1 MSFQPLE
8 PRQSAVDACAA
19 AIRRAILGGE
29 LAPGSRLPPERKL
42 AASFGVNRVTVRSA
56 LGKLATARL
65 VSVRQ
70 GSGYVV
76 RDFRREGGPDLIPGL
91 FGLAEAGAD
100 LRDIARDLL
109 LVRRQLA
116 RAVLERL
123 AECHDNAARD
133 AIRSAVERFETLVQG
148 GADTREVARGDLEVL
163 ATILDATHSAV
174 LRLCHNPVLA
184 VVTEMPELCDAIYA
198 EPQSSVEGYRALLAW
213 LEAPRA
219 ELVGAILDELAR
231 RDAATLSRLAR
242 RGENRRSSS
251 R

>member
-1 MSFQPLE
+1 MSFGPLE
-8 PRQSAVDACAA
+8 PRQSAVDACAG

-29 LAPGSRLPPERKL
+29 LAVGSRLPPEREL

-76 RDFRREGGPDLIPGL
+76 RDFRREGGPELIPGL
-91 FGLAEAGAD
+91 PELAGAGD
-100 LRDIARDLL
+100 LRDVARDLL

-116 RAVLERL
+116 RGVLERL
-123 AECHDNAARD
+123 AERRDPAARETIGAAVDRFD
-133 AIRSAVERFETLVQG
+133 AIVQS
-148 GADTREVARGDLEVL
+148 GADSREVARADLDVV
-163 ATILDATHSAV
+163 AAILDATESPV

-184 VVTEMPELCDAIYA
+184 VVTEMPALCDAIYA
-198 EPQSSVEGYRALLAW
+198 EPVNSVEGYRALLAW

-219 ELVGAILDELAR
+219 DLVEGIVDELAR
-231 RDAATLSRLAR
+231 RDAATLARLQH
-242 RGENRRSSS
+242 SS
-251 R
+251 RRKKNR

>member
-1 MSFQPLE
+1 MSFGPLE

-29 LAPGSRLPPERKL
+29 LAVGSRLPPEREL

-65 VSVRQ
+65 LSVRQ
-70 GSGYVV
+70 GSGYLVL
-76 RDFRREGGPDLIPGL
+76 DFRREGGPELIPGL
-91 FGLAEAGAD
+91 SELAGAAD
-100 LRDIARDLL
+100 LADVARDLL

-123 AECHDNAARD
+123 AERHDDAACD
-133 AIRSAVERFETLVQG
+133 AIRAAVERFSSIAER
-148 GADTREVARGDLEVL
+148 GADTREVARADLDVV
-163 ATILDATHSAV
+163 AAILDATHSAV

-184 VVTEMPELCDAIYA
+184 VVSEMPELCDAIYA
-198 EPQSSVEGYRALLAW
+198 EPEQSIEGYRALLAW

-219 ELVGAILDELAR
+219 DLVDGIVGELAR
-231 RDAATLSRLAR
+231 RDAATLSRLQ
-242 RGENRRSSS
+242 RSSNRKNS